1 MCVFRRLF
9 IFSIFGLSTIS
20 FTSAA
25 ETLEL
30 KPNDA
35 VYVKMGKKVYVEQC
49 ASCHGV
55 NLEGQDGWRNTKLD
69 GMRLAPPH
77 DKSGHTWHHADE
89 VLFNLTKYGFKAMI
103 SEDYEVSMPVYNGII
118 KDHEI
123 VAVLSYIKS
132 TWPADIAEIHDKIN
146 ADYKSNRAM
155 REKMGGS

>member
-25 ETLEL
+25 ETVEL

-55 NLEGQDGWRNTKLD
+55 NLEGQDGWRNTKVD
-69 GMRLAPPH
+69 GMRLAPLMINLVTHGIMRMRCSLTSPN
-77 DKSGHTWHHADE
+77 T
-89 VLFNLTKYGFKAMI
+89 VLKQ
-103 SEDYEVSMPVYNGII
+103 
-118 KDHEI
+118 
-123 VAVLSYIKS
+123 
-132 TWPADIAEIHDKIN
+132 
-146 ADYKSNRAM
+146 
-155 REKMGGS
+155 

>member
-1 MCVFRRLF
+1 MCISSF
-9 IFSIFGLSTIS
+9 IHFHHFLLPFST
-20 FTSAA
+20 TSAA
-25 ETLEL
+25 KTVEL

-49 ASCHGV
+49 ASCHGI
-55 NLEGQDGWRNTKLD
+55 NLEGQDGWRNTKVD

-103 SEDYEVSMPVYNGII
+103 SEDYEVNMPVYNGII

-123 VAVLSYIKS
+123 VAVLSSSLHGQLTSKKSMTKS
-132 TWPADIAEIHDKIN
+132 TLIT
-146 ADYKSNRAM
+146 KSNRAM
-155 REKMGGS
+155 KKKMGGS

>member
-25 ETLEL
+25 ETVEL

-55 NLEGQDGWRNTKLD
+55 NLEGQDGWRNTKVD

-89 VLFNLTKYGFKAMI
+89 VLFNLTKYGFKAI
-103 SEDYEVSMPVYNGII
+103 IGEDYEVSMPVYDGII
-118 KDHEI
+118 
-123 VAVLSYIKS
+123 
-132 TWPADIAEIHDKIN
+132 
-146 ADYKSNRAM
+146 
-155 REKMGGS
+155 